1 MIRVRFLG
9 TAAARPTVA
18 RNVAGIAVQRE
29 GRPQTGPM
37 TATSILWDCG
47 EGTQRQIMRYGT
59 GFSFARIF
67 VTHAHA
73 DHYLGLPGLLRTMGL
88 QGREEGMTIYSPVGA
103 GDALRTAVHLGA
115 ERLAFPVEVKS
126 LRPGDRVGFDG
137 WAVQAFPADH
147 GVPALGYALVE
158 EARPGRF
165 DAEEARRLGVAEG
178 PLFGR
183 LHRGEAVEGA
193 DGRRVTP
200 DQVVGP
206 ARPGRKVV
214 YTGDSRPTAHAEEMA
229 RGADLLVHD
238 ATFAAAEAQRARE
251 TGHSTTVQAAEA
263 ASRAGARRLAL
274 THVSARYSDAPKVL
288 EQEARAVFPGARVA
302 YDGYEVEIPHL
313 D

>member
-37 TATSILWDCG
+37 TSTSILWDCG

-59 GFSFARIF
+59 GFSFARVF

-88 QGREEGMTIYSPVGA
+88 QGREEGMTIYGPVGA
-103 GDALRTAVHLGA
+103 GAALRTAVHLGA

-126 LRPGDRVGFDG
+126 LRPGDRVGLDG

-165 DAEEARRLGVAEG
+165 DVKEARRLGVAEG

-251 TGHSTTVQAAEA
+251 TGHSTTVQAAET

-288 EQEARAVFPGARVA
+288 EREARAVFPGARVA
-302 YDGYEVEIPHL
+302 YDGYEVEIDHL